1 MSQQQWLPLTRAE
14 MEERGW
20 DRPDFCLVTGDA
32 YIDHPSFGAAIISRV
47 LESHGYKVA
56 IIAQPDWH
64 STADF
69 KRFGRPRLGFLVT
82 AGNIDSMVCHYTA
95 GKRPR
100 SDDAYTPGG
109 KAGKRPDRATIV
121 YCNKIR
127 EAYSKMPIAIG
138 GIEASLRRFAH
149 YDYWDDK
156 VRRSI
161 LVDSGADLLMFGM
174 GERSV
179 VEIADAMDAGIHIKD
194 ITYVPGTCYLTHS
207 LEEVADV
214 EEIPSFETVCTDKDA
229 YGRAFLRQQQ
239 ETDGIRGKRL
249 AQKHGASY
257 VVVNPPSAPLN
268 TREMDEVYALPYTR
282 KPHPSYTQHIPAID
296 EVSFSITSC
305 RGCFGACSF
314 CALTYHQGR
323 TIQVR
328 SHDSIL
334 EEAEAITHQEGFK
347 GYIHDV
353 GGPTANFREPSCKDQ
368 LKRGVCKNR
377 QCLSP
382 KCPQLEVDH
391 RDYLALLRKVR
402 QVPHVKKVFVRSG
415 LRYDYI
421 MYDKDGTF
429 FKELVQHHVSGQLK
443 VAPEHV
449 SQRVLRLMGKPHHE
463 LYDRFVE
470 RYKAIN
476 RRLGK
481 EKYIVPYFMSS
492 HPGSR
497 LEDAI
502 ELACY
507 LKKTGQ
513 RPEQVQDFYPTPG
526 TLSTTMFYTG
536 KDPRTGEKVYIPKDP
551 KEKRMQC
558 ALLQFYRPEN
568 ADLVR
573 LALRRAHREDLIG
586 FGPQCLVRPEKRPGG
601 KKPPVQGGKRAAAQR
616 TAKRQAAKPKP
627 RRK

>member
-1 MSQQQWLPLTRAE
+1 MTNTQCLPMTRQEVAQ
-14 MEERGW
+14 RGW

-32 YIDHPSFGAAIISRV
+32 YIDHPSFGAAIIGRV
-47 LESHGYKVA
+47 LESQGYKVA

-64 STADF
+64 SVKDF

-127 EAYSKMPIAIG
+127 EAYARMPIAIG

-149 YDYWDDK
+149 YDYWDDA

-174 GERSV
+174 GEKSV
-179 VEIADAMDAGIHIKD
+179 VAIADALDAGIPMRE
-194 ITYVPGTCYLTHS
+194 ITYVPGTCYLADS
-207 LEEVADV
+207 LESVADV
-214 EEIPSFETVCTDKDA
+214 EELPSFETVREDKDA

-239 ETDGIRGKRL
+239 ECDGIRGQRL
-249 AQKHGASY
+249 AQKHGARY
-257 VVVNPPSAPLN
+257 VVVNPPSPPLS
-268 TREMDEVYALPYTR
+268 TREMDQVYALPYTR
-282 KPHPSYTQHIPAID
+282 QPHPNYTQRIPAIE
-296 EVSFSITSC
+296 EVKFSITSC

-323 TIQVR
+323 TVQVR
-328 SHDSIL
+328 SHGSIL
-334 EEAEAITHQEGFK
+334 EEAQEMTQQPDFK

-353 GGPTANFREPSCKDQ
+353 GGPTANFRQPSCRDQ
-368 LKRGVCKNR
+368 LSRGVCKNR

-382 KCPQLEVDH
+382 KCPHLEVDH
-391 RDYLALLRKVR
+391 SDYLQLLQKLRRLPGIKR
-402 QVPHVKKVFVRSG
+402 VFVRSG

-421 MYDKDGTF
+421 MYDKNGAF

-449 SQRVLRLMGKPHHE
+449 SKRVLRLMGKPE
-463 LYDRFVE
+463 RALYDRFVD
-470 RYKAIN
+470 RYKALN
-476 RRLGK
+476 RQMGK
-481 EKYIVPYFMSS
+481 EQYIVPYFMSS

-507 LKKTGQ
+507 LKQTGQ

-536 KDPRTGEKVYIPKDP
+536 RDPRTEETVYVPKDP
-551 KEKRMQC
+551 AEKRMQR
-558 ALLQFYRPEN
+558 ALLQFNRPEN
-568 ADLVR
+568 APLVR
-573 LALRRAHREDLIG
+573 KALQKARRQELIG
-586 FGPQCLVRPEKRPGG
+586 YGPQCLVRPERQGTPQNPQPTDRRPAKRKRPRPKS
-601 KKPPVQGGKRAAAQR
+601 KKK
-616 TAKRQAAKPKP
+616 
-627 RRK
+627 

>member
-1 MSQQQWLPLTRAE
+1 MKTFKLDNWLPTTKKEVEA
-14 MEERGW
+14 RGW
-20 DRPDFCLVTGDA
+20 DYLDVILFSGDA
-32 YIDHPSFGAAIISRV
+32 YVDHPSFGAAVIGRV
-47 LESHGYKVA
+47 LEAEGLRVA
-56 IIAQPDWH
+56 IVPQPDWRGDYR
-64 STADF
+64 DF
-69 KRFGRPRLGFLVT
+69 KKLGVPRLFFGVS
-82 AGNIDSMVCHYTA
+82 AGAMDSMINHYTA
-95 GKRPR
+95 NKRLR

-323 TIQVR
+323 TIKVR
-328 SHDSIL
+328 SH
-334 EEAEAITHQEGFK
+334 
-347 GYIHDV
+347 V
-353 GGPTANFREPSCKDQ
+353 GRS
-368 LKRGVCKNR
+368 RG
-377 QCLSP
+377 
-382 KCPQLEVDH
+382 H
-391 RDYLALLRKVR
+391 YA
-402 QVPHVKKVFVRSG
+402 SG
-415 LRYDYI
+415 
-421 MYDKDGTF
+421 
-429 FKELVQHHVSGQLK
+429 
-443 VAPEHV
+443 
-449 SQRVLRLMGKPHHE
+449 RV
-463 LYDRFVE
+463 
-470 RYKAIN
+470 
-476 RRLGK
+476 
-481 EKYIVPYFMSS
+481 
-492 HPGSR
+492 
-497 LEDAI
+497 
-502 ELACY
+502 
-507 LKKTGQ
+507 
-513 RPEQVQDFYPTPG
+513 
-526 TLSTTMFYTG
+526 
-536 KDPRTGEKVYIPKDP
+536 
-551 KEKRMQC
+551 
-558 ALLQFYRPEN
+558 
-568 ADLVR
+568 
-573 LALRRAHREDLIG
+573 
-586 FGPQCLVRPEKRPGG
+586 
-601 KKPPVQGGKRAAAQR
+601 
-616 TAKRQAAKPKP
+616 
-627 RRK
+627 